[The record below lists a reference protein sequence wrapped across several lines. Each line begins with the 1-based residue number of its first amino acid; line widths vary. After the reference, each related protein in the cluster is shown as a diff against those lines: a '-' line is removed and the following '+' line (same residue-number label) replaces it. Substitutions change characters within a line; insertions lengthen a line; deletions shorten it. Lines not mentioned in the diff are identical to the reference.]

1 MTCTA
6 SSPPRATAPL
16 GTLLASLTLGLLL
29 TSLATRGIARAE
41 EPAAAPRDLA
51 VRPGSTV
58 SYRVVHKL
66 HAVVG
71 VARAVEGV
79 VRLLPGGGVQ
89 AMVRVQVADFDSG
102 NGNRDAHM
110 LEVTEA
116 VRFPTVMLKA
126 AGTLPP
132 GDAVP
137 AGRVELTLR
146 GELTFHGVTR
156 PLEIPVTVTFA
167 SPSRATAA
175 GTLTASLEAFGVER
189 PALLFVKVDDG
200 LEVTAQLEL
209 EGPP

>member
-1 MTCTA
+1 MDRTLST
-6 SSPPRATAPL
+6 PPRAAALL
-16 GTLLASLTLGLLL
+16 GLLLASLALG
-29 TSLATRGIARAE
+29 GPARAE
-41 EPAAAPRDLA
+41 EAAAAPRDLA

-71 VARAVEGV
+71 VTRAVEGV

-116 VRFPTVMLKA
+116 ARFPTVTLKA
-126 AGTLPP
+126 AGALPP
-132 GDAVP
+132 SARAGQGPGDSAP

-175 GTLTASLEAFGVER
+175 GTLTASLDAFGVER